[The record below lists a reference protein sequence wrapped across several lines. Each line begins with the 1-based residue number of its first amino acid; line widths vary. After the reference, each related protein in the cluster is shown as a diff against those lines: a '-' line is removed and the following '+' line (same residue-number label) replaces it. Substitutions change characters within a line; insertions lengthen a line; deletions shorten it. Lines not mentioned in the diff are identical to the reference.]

1 MQPQVKIIKAQK
13 DNSNPFKLANKARVC
28 AYCRVST
35 DVEEQL
41 LSFESQ
47 KQYYKD
53 KISENES
60 WEFVDIY
67 ADEAVTGT
75 KASVREGFLRMIN
88 DCMAGKIDI
97 IMTKSISRFARNTID
112 TLHYVRKLKEKN
124 VAVIFEEEHINTLA
138 MEGELL
144 LTILSSV
151 AQQEVSNTSAHVK
164 KGLKMKLERGELI
177 GFNGC
182 IGFNYDP
189 IKKQITVNEDEAKI
203 VRYIFN
209 RYADG
214 FGASVICKEL
224 ESMNIKTR
232 RGHDKWSTT
241 VITGIIRNEKYV
253 GDCLFGKTYTVDPI
267 EKKRVPNKGQYDM
280 VYMENHH
287 EAIVDKETFRKANE
301 YLDARSRGRKQQ
313 FEGPFLDF
321 KGKFA
326 FSKKIRCGFCGAT
339 YARRQHH
346 QTSTTLKATWK
357 CMTTTKSGAVFC
369 PDSDIVDEK
378 TIMDAFVLIMKR
390 LVKADDKLIGT
401 FIDRTKASIEAT
413 KPTKSLTNINQ
424 GIKALEARKNQLMD
438 LMLDGTISKEQY
450 QIKVMEADEKIKGY
464 QEEIKSIE
472 ALVEK
477 QKNYELKLTG
487 LTSLISTNMEI
498 TEFDQDV
505 FEALFKNVIVGGMD
519 GEVKNS
525 HMLTFVF
532 SDDRATEGNNS
543 MKYIV
548 FDRFDMDVNFYEFV
562 KNEFGVNKKR
572 FINSIPIRLAI
583 ETKE

>member
-1 MQPQVKIIKAQK
+1 
-13 DNSNPFKLANKARVC
+13 
-28 AYCRVST
+28 
-35 DVEEQL
+35 
-41 LSFESQ
+41 
-47 KQYYKD
+47 
-53 KISENES
+53 
-60 WEFVDIY
+60 
-67 ADEAVTGT
+67 
-75 KASVREGFLRMIN
+75 
-88 DCMAGKIDI
+88 
-97 IMTKSISRFARNTID
+97 
-112 TLHYVRKLKEKN
+112 
-124 VAVIFEEEHINTLA
+124 
-138 MEGELL
+138 
-144 LTILSSV
+144 
-151 AQQEVSNTSAHVK
+151 
-164 KGLKMKLERGELI
+164 
-177 GFNGC
+177 
-182 IGFNYDP
+182 
-189 IKKQITVNEDEAKI
+189 
-203 VRYIFN
+203 
-209 RYADG
+209 
-214 FGASVICKEL
+214 
-224 ESMNIKTR
+224 
-232 RGHDKWSTT
+232 
-241 VITGIIRNEKYV
+241 
-253 GDCLFGKTYTVDPI
+253 
-267 EKKRVPNKGQYDM
+267 
-280 VYMENHH
+280 
-287 EAIVDKETFRKANE
+287 
-301 YLDARSRGRKQQ
+301 
-313 FEGPFLDF
+313 
-321 KGKFA
+321 
-326 FSKKIRCGFCGAT
+326 
-339 YARRQHH
+339 
-346 QTSTTLKATWK
+346 
-357 CMTTTKSGAVFC
+357 MTTTKSGAVFC

-450 QIKVMEADEKIKGY
+450 QIKVMEADENIKGY
-464 QEEIKSIE
+464 QEEIKGIE

-487 LTSLISTNMEI
+487 LTFLISTTMEI

-505 FEALFKNVIVGGMD
+505 FETLFKNVIVGGMD